1 MGHFWEVVEEVWPEQ
16 KEALERT
23 EWSGREVGR
32 RYSEKDSPESLGM
45 TKRWVPQVQENTI
58 LQGLEGKLGLQTM
71 KVDSKLELLGL
82 Y

>member
-23 EWSGREVGR
+23 EWSGREVGM